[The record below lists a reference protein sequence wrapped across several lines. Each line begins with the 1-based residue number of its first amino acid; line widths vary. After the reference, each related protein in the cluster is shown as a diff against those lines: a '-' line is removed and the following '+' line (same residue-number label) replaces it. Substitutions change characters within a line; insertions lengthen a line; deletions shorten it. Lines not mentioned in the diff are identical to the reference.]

1 VRRFRQL
8 FGSLSTSHLDATA
21 YDATRIL
28 LQALASGARDRQSV
42 RDYLASLGAEGG
54 RPPYAGVT
62 GTFALARRLDRRE
75 VYLVEVRGGTYHL
88 LEKDVR

>member
-1 VRRFRQL
+1 
-8 FGSLSTSHLDATA
+8 
-21 YDATRIL
+21 
-28 LQALASGARDRQSV
+28 V